1 MVAAAGIASAVIGAG
16 GAIVASN
23 KQSSAANKATDLQGQ
38 IYQQNQANLHPYMD
52 AGTPA
57 LSRLGDLL
65 GTSGNTG
72 ASGYGSLTQP
82 FTMQDYLNNQDPSY
96 QFTQQQGQQAL
107 MNSAG
112 AQNGVLSGSAMKDL
126 LNYSQGLAGQ
136 QYQAAYNRWTT
147 NQGNTFQ
154 RLAQVAGLGESAAA
168 GAGNM
173 GVQSGANM
181 ANTIT
186 GAGNAAASGIVGAS
200 NAFSSGANNLA
211 GYYYLQQNTGNP
223 LLSQGFYGNNSTGYT
238 DTAPWTVGP
247 SMEGGS

>member
-23 KQSSAANKATDLQGQ
+23 KQAGAANRATDLQGQ
-38 IYQQNQANLHPYMD
+38 IYQQNQANLAPYMA

-57 LSRLGDLL
+57 LSRLSDLL

-72 ASGYGSLTQP
+72 ASGYGSLTKP
-82 FTMQDYLNNQDPSY
+82 FTVQDYLNNQDPSY
-96 QFTQQQGQQAL
+96 QWMQQQGQQAL
-107 MNSAG
+107 MSSAG
-112 AQNGVLSGSAMKDL
+112 AQNGVLSGAAMKDL
-126 LNYSQGLAGQ
+126 LNFSQGLAAN

-154 RLAQVAGLGESAAA
+154 RLSNLAGLGENAAA

-200 NAFSSGANNLA
+200 NAVSGGLNNMA
-211 GYYYLQQNTGNP
+211 GYYYLQHNTGNP
-223 LLSQGFYGNNSTGYT
+223 LMSQGFYGNDSTGYT
-238 DTAPWTVGP
+238 NAAPWTVGP
-247 SMEGGS
+247 SPDGGS